1 MSPLGMGTLQNL
13 NRGGSSMAQLSQA
26 AVASQSSPSVVNSS
40 LSSSSNNPFLGT
52 PSNTESPSGMGSLQ
66 NLNRSGEEMYRQRT
80 SEMRYSSPIQG
91 VKLVVSNLEE
101 SVTDEDLTELFGDI
115 GNVRKV
121 SMNGRGIAEIVFV
134 KREAAEKAV
143 EMYTHY

>member
-1 MSPLGMGTLQNL
+1 
-13 NRGGSSMAQLSQA
+13 
-26 AVASQSSPSVVNSS
+26 
-40 LSSSSNNPFLGT
+40 
-52 PSNTESPSGMGSLQ
+52 
-66 NLNRSGEEMYRQRT
+66 MYRQRIREESRHSSHLT

-101 SVTDEDLTELFGDI
+101 SVTDEDLSELFGDI

-121 SMNGRGIAEIVFV
+121 SMKGKGIAEIVFV

-143 EMYTHY
+143 EMYDNRLLDERPMKCTIEGVSRSQKSVQPELIRLAEEEPRKQK

>member
-1 MSPLGMGTLQNL
+1 
-13 NRGGSSMAQLSQA
+13 
-26 AVASQSSPSVVNSS
+26 
-40 LSSSSNNPFLGT
+40 
-52 PSNTESPSGMGSLQ
+52 
-66 NLNRSGEEMYRQRT
+66 MYRQRIREESRHSSHLT

-101 SVTDEDLTELFGDI
+101 SVTDEDLSELFGDI

-121 SMNGRGIAEIVFV
+121 SMKGRGVAEIVFV

-143 EMYTHY
+143 EMYDKRLLDGRAMKCTIEGVSRSQKSVQPELIRLAEEEPRKQK

>member
-1 MSPLGMGTLQNL
+1 
-13 NRGGSSMAQLSQA
+13 
-26 AVASQSSPSVVNSS
+26 
-40 LSSSSNNPFLGT
+40 
-52 PSNTESPSGMGSLQ
+52 
-66 NLNRSGEEMYRQRT
+66 MYRQRIREESRHSSHLT

-101 SVTDEDLTELFGDI
+101 SVTDEDLSELFGDI

-121 SMNGRGIAEIVFV
+121 SMKGRGVAEIVFV

-143 EMYTHY
+143 EMYDKRLLDGRPMKCTIEGGAQKSVQPELIHLAEEEPRKQK